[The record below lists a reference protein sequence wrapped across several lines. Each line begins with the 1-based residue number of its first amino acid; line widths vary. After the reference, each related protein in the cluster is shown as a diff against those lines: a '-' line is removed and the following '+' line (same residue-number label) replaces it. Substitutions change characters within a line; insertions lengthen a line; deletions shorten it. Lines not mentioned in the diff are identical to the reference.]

1 MEKGF
6 SIVEI
11 VIKLRSLRHSHKMG
25 NCNDLW
31 SVMLKSRTQPLIPA
45 LGAGMTRFALLFFA
59 VSLMALEAW
68 PQSERGIRRTEA
80 PETASSTAKVAL
92 VIGNAH
98 YTATARLKNPV
109 NDARAVSDALETLG
123 FEVLLL
129 VDADLTEMKRGID
142 QFGRAL
148 HKGGIGL
155 FYYSG
160 HGVQVKGRNYL
171 IPVDA
176 KVESEAE
183 VEYESVDV
191 GRVLVKLEAADNGMN
206 IVILDACRNNPFA
219 SSYRSVA
226 QGLATLNAPSG
237 TFISYATAPGAVA
250 SDGTGKNGLF
260 TGELIKQMKI
270 PGLKL
275 EEVFKRV
282 RIRVQE
288 QSRGKQVPWDASS
301 LTGDFYFAGGSP
313 QRVEEVQL
321 GQASPITPRAVAPVH
336 PFLTAGC
343 DETALA
349 CVDWDRQ
356 VVMAV
361 GSGAPASSAK
371 TRARKAA
378 TAKRIA
384 KLDAARNA
392 LEAIKGITLTSTNTV
407 RDSMLADDTIRVKL
421 QGKLFGLR
429 TLETQYYEDESVEIR
444 VEASLRTLIPPDL
457 LKPPPQSTLEPNRP
471 ALSEGSE
478 KNTIDLEQAYTG
490 LVVNA
495 KGIDL
500 VPAMAPRILDESGG
514 EVYGSLS
521 LDPAF
526 VKRFGMAGYLRSL
539 EQALENDRVQGN
551 PLVVNALNARGNPR
565 ADLVIANPAAAALR
579 KLAQRQAFLKEARVV
594 IVLD

>member
-1 MEKGF
+1 MK
-6 SIVEI
+6 
-11 VIKLRSLRHSHKMG
+11 H
-25 NCNDLW
+25 
-31 SVMLKSRTQPLIPA
+31 LI
-45 LGAGMTRFALLFFA
+45 LLFIVA
-59 VSLMALEAW
+59 SLIALEAW
-68 PQSERGIRRTEA
+68 SQAERGIRRTEN
-80 PETASSTAKVAL
+80 PDVFSTGAKFAL
-92 VIGNAH
+92 VIGNAN

-109 NDARAVSDALETLG
+109 NDARAVSEALEALG
-123 FEVLLL
+123 FEVALLEDTDL
-129 VDADLTEMKRGID
+129 VEMKRGID
-142 QFGRAL
+142 QFGRSL
-148 HKGGIGL
+148 RKGGVGL

-171 IPVDA
+171 IPVNA

-183 VEYESVDV
+183 FEYESVDV
-191 GRVLVKLEAADNGMN
+191 GRVLGKLETADNSMN

-219 SSYRSVA
+219 SSYRSIA
-226 QGLATLNAPSG
+226 QGLSTLNAPSG

-250 SDGTGKNGLF
+250 SDGKGKNGLF
-260 TGELIKQMKI
+260 TGELVKQMKI

-301 LTGDFYFAGGSP
+301 LTGDFYFAGRRPHQPEPKPPNTTTRTTP
-313 QRVEEVQL
+313 Q
-321 GQASPITPRAVAPVH
+321 PVAPDH

-349 CVDWDRQ
+349 CIDWDRQ

-361 GSGAPASSAK
+361 GSGAPSRSAK

-392 LEAIKGITLTSTNTV
+392 LEAVKGINLTSTSTI
-407 RDSMLADDTIRVKL
+407 RDSMLGDDTIRVKL

-429 TLETQYYEDESVEIR
+429 TLATQYYDDESVEIR
-444 VEASLRTLIPPDL
+444 VEASLRELIPPTL
-457 LKPPPQSTLEPNRP
+457 LKPIPSQPTETDNP
-471 ALSEGSE
+471 AVNDVAGADI
-478 KNTIDLEQAYTG
+478 IDLTQTYTG

-500 VPAMAPRILDESGG
+500 VPAMAPRILDESGTV
-514 EVYGSLS
+514 VYGNLN
-521 LDPAF
+521 LDPVF
-526 VKRFGMAGYLRSL
+526 VKRFGMVGYLRSL

-551 PLVVNALNARGNPR
+551 PLVVNALNSSGIKR
-565 ADLVIANPAAAALR
+565 ADLVISDPEAAGIR
-579 KLAQRQAFLKEARVV
+579 KLSQSQAFLKEARVV